1 MSYQAVVNIIR
12 DTANE
17 VNPDGF
23 FSHGRRSD
31 FTLENDKTF
40 PQIFLLPLSSDVD
53 LTNNYSELYTATVM
67 FLDKDSPDSS
77 QEKREEIIAKMD
89 DLCRDFVNTIYVADG
104 FQVSGIRTQP
114 YYREMN
120 QVGSGYILSF
130 RIQTTTS
137 PC

>member
-1 MSYQAVVNIIR
+1 MSYQSVVNIIR

-17 VNPDGF
+17 VNPTGY

-53 LTNNYSELYTATVM
+53 LTNNYSELYSATIM

-77 QEKREEIIAKMD
+77 QEKREEIIAAMD
-89 DLCRDFVNTIYVADG
+89 DLCRSFVNSIYLADG
-104 FQVSGIRTQP
+104 FTVGGIRTQP
-114 YYREMN
+114 YYRELN

-130 RIQTTTS
+130 RILTTTS